1 MVRIVVID
9 NDPHTHAVLQMSL
22 PRECALLPATT
33 GLQGFRLVEEEDPDV
48 VLLAVELPDADG
60 MQLLPRILELPEAPP
75 VIMMTTRKDTK
86 TIVEAI
92 RIGAHNFISKPVDP
106 GKFLILLQTAVQI
119 AAIRHAVIGDAPMP
133 QIIGSS
139 PAIRRVKDITRRYAT
154 SNSAVL
160 IIGETGTGKELVAQS
175 IHDLSKRGN
184 ESYVPINCGAIPE
197 TLMETELFGSEKGA
211 YTDAVARPGVFE
223 RAHRGT
229 LFLDEIGDMLP
240 HHQVKLLRVLE
251 DRSFNRVGGSRTI
264 QSDIRIISA
273 TNCDLATAVR
283 NGAFRRDLFYRVS
296 TLPIEIPPLRAR
308 RVDIP
313 ELTRAFLD
321 KFSEDCG
328 QTLRISSSALEK
340 LIDYDWPGN
349 VRELR
354 NVIER
359 AILFAE
365 DGMIRPCDISL
376 LGF

>member
-60 MQLLPRILELPEAPP
+60 MQLLPRILALPEAPP
-75 VIMMTTRKDTK
+75 VIMMTGRKETRA
-86 TIVEAI
+86 IVDAM

-106 GKFLILLQTAVQI
+106 NKFLILLQSAVHI
-119 AAIRHAVIGDAPMP
+119 AAIRHAVIGNAPIP
-133 QIIGSS
+133 EIIGSS
-139 PAIRRVKDITRRYAT
+139 PAIRKVKDISRRYST
-154 SNSAVL
+154 SNSSVL

-175 IHDLSKRGN
+175 IHELSKRGG

-251 DRSFNRVGGSRTI
+251 DRTFTRVGGSRTI
-264 QSDIRIISA
+264 QSDVRIISA
-273 TNCDLATAVR
+273 TNCDLATAVKD
-283 NGAFRRDLFYRVS
+283 GSFRRDLFYRVS
-296 TLPIEIPPLRAR
+296 TLPVEIPPLRSR
-308 RVDIP
+308 RTDIP
-313 ELTRAFLD
+313 ELTRTFLD
-321 KFSEDCG
+321 QFSEDCG
-328 QTLRISSSALEK
+328 RTLKISSSALEK
-340 LIDYDWPGN
+340 LIEYNWPGN

-359 AILFAE
+359 AVLFAE
-365 DGMIRPCDISL
+365 DGLIQASHISL
-376 LGF
+376 IGY